1 MIIRSS
7 ARILCAVL
15 LASTSAFAHLDSTV
29 EGLTITNSHDLSKA
43 SGRVIRGSQPLSK
56 VGELADLGVTDVLV
70 FKTQTNSEVE
80 DELAALAELGYEE
93 SSLKWIEFPWRGVV
107 VESGAQTMKNTIQ
120 ACKQV
125 ITGLQL
131 LQKVS
136 ADADRSIFFHCTVGE
151 DRTGLLAGLYRMS
164 EQNWTEKKAYQKEMC
179 ARGFAEGNPN
189 KPAHVA
195 RTVRTNL
202 LPVFKM
208 AMGAVAYARENGVA
222 VKPSHCKAS
231 AIAGFN
237 AATYPKCPVQ

>member
-1 MIIRSS
+1 MIVRFSV
-7 ARILCAVL
+7 RIFCAAL
-15 LASTSAFAHLDSTV
+15 LVSTSALAHLESSV
-29 EGLTITNSHDLSKA
+29 EGLTIGNSHDLSKA
-43 SGRVIRGSQPLSK
+43 AGRVIRGSQPLSK

-70 FKTQTNSEVE
+70 LKTQTNTEVD
-80 DELAALAELGYEE
+80 DELAALAELGYAE

-107 VESGAQTMKNTIQ
+107 VEDAAQTMKNTIK
-120 ACKQV
+120 ACKQI

-195 RTVRTNL
+195 KTVRTNL

-208 AMGAVAYARENGVA
+208 AAGAIAYARENGVA
-222 VKPSHCKAS
+222 VKPSHCKAAS
-231 AIAGFN
+231 IEGFN
-237 AATYPKCPVQ
+237 SATYPKCN